1 MPGVERSSPSS
12 SRVQVRKRTVMKTM
26 KLREPQANGQLRMTR
41 YARSPAPWGFLCPRA
56 RRQRQWGRRH
66 RAVLWDLS
74 PAHTLPLPLS
84 SVTYGM
90 WPSSIYSLP
99 WLAGCLHPLC
109 SSWVEVLAMGRGGVL
124 GR

>member
-56 RRQRQWGRRH
+56 RRQCQWGRRH

-84 SVTYGM
+84 SVPM
-90 WPSSIYSLP
+90 
-99 WLAGCLHPLC
+99 GCGPVPFIRC
-109 SSWVEVLAMGRGGVL
+109 PG
-124 GR
+124 